1 MPVQASH
8 DRGKLAL
15 GALALGAFAV
25 GSAELVIVGILNLLA
40 KGTGVP
46 VSTAGQLVTAYA
58 LGIAVGAPVLTAL
71 TARLGRRF
79 VLCLSLVAFVVGNV
93 VAALATSFGM
103 LLLARVLTG
112 SIHGL
117 FIGVACVIAGGL
129 VAPERR
135 GQAISMVFGGIAV
148 STVVGVPVG
157 TLIGQTLGWHAAF
170 AAIVI
175 LGVVALGASLLLVP
189 QVAGRGGGGMGAQAR
204 AAFAPRVLAML
215 AVGFV
220 LLGAQFT
227 AFTYLTPFLDS
238 VTGISGG
245 LVSVFLL
252 SFGIA
257 AAAGTLLGGR
267 AADHSASTSLLIAN
281 TLLVG
286 ALGTLYLVGATPVL
300 VALALAAWGLVGFGL
315 VPSLQLR
322 VIDLAGS
329 GGDLAATLGASA
341 VNGGIAAGS
350 LLGGAVLAS
359 RGARDTVL
367 AAAILCAIALPA
379 TWATR
384 LLTAPTEDEPRDT
397 AATDI
402 DREPGNARLT

>member
-79 VLCLSLVAFVVGNV
+79 VLYLSLVAFVVGNV

-175 LGVVALGASLLLVP
+175 LGVVALVASLLLVP

>member
-384 LLTAPTEDEPRDT
+384 LLMAPTEDEPRDT